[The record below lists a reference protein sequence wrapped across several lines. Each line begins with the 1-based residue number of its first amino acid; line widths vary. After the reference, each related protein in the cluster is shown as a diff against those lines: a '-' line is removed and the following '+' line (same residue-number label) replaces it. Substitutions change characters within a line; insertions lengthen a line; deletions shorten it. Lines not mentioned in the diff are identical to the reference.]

1 MFRTWFGAYNFNL
14 RSFKQ
19 KPNRH
24 VKRGLFTRPI
34 NKSFKIPFFKLLVF
48 SLVIAFLNSTFI
60 LYKGTSESQE
70 RSKLT
75 FPDYILTIMFFI
87 NNFKNLL
94 LLSGDTEVNPGPKR
108 SSNIQFCYWNF
119 NWLAAHDFIKVP
131 LIEAFITTSN
141 IDIVCLSETLLD
153 STISDDDVNMQVN
166 RYSFLR
172 ADLPNNVKRG
182 GFCIYFKESL
192 PLIIRN
198 DLTNLKDCLV
208 NETM

>member
-1 MFRTWFGAYNFNL
+1 
-14 RSFKQ
+14 
-19 KPNRH
+19 
-24 VKRGLFTRPI
+24 
-34 NKSFKIPFFKLLVF
+34 
-48 SLVIAFLNSTFI
+48 
-60 LYKGTSESQE
+60 
-70 RSKLT
+70 
-75 FPDYILTIMFFI
+75 MFFI
-87 NNFKNLL
+87 DNFKYLL
-94 LLSGDTEVNPGPKR
+94 LLSGDTKVNPGPKR
-108 SSNIQFCYWNF
+108 SSNTQFCYWNF

-141 IDIVCLSETLLD
+141 IDIICLCEMLLD
-153 STISDDDVNMQVN
+153 STIPDYVVNMQVN

-208 NETM
+208 NKTM